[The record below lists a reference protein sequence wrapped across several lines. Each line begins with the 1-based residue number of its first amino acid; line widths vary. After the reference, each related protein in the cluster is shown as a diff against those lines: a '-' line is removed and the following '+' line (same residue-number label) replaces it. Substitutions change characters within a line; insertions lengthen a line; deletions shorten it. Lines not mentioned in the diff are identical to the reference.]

1 MERVSPSERLRRELE
16 DVLAGVGQE
25 QDPIEVIGRL
35 GARLILQQAL
45 EAEVD
50 AALGRARYERS
61 DEVVAYR
68 NGYEAKTVR
77 TTGGPMV
84 LERPRIRNAGELGFA
99 SRILGQTVTR
109 THALEALVISGFL
122 RGLSTRDVEAMLAE
136 TFDEHVV
143 GKSTVSRICDDIRTR
158 YAAWCERRLDEY
170 DVVYLFLD
178 AVYLRMRPTD
188 EPAEGVLVA
197 WGMTVDGRK
206 VLLGLQLGSRES
218 YTDWLDFAR
227 DLTRR
232 GLGCPTLVCA
242 DGAPGIWK
250 AVCEA
255 WPEALGQRC
264 TVHKLRNLVAK
275 LPERLHAEVKARYWA
290 ALDDAASPAEAKH
303 ALAALAA
310 DYQRSYPSFATCL
323 TDDLDQLT
331 THLRFPSE
339 HRKRIRTS
347 NVLERAFVEVRR
359 RTKIIGRLPGETSA
373 LSLIWGVL
381 ELSSRSWRGVTMTP
395 RAAAHIERIRRNLAT
410 PRPNPQREEVTAA

>member
-16 DVLAGVGQE
+16 EALAGVAQQE
-25 QDPIEVIGRL
+25 DPIEVIGRL

-50 AALGRARYERS
+50 VVLGRARYERA
-61 DEVVAYR
+61 EQVVAYR
-68 NGYEAKTVR
+68 NGYEPRTVR

-84 LERPRIRNAGELGFA
+84 LERPRVRNAGELGFA

-122 RGLSTRDVEAMLAE
+122 RGLSVRDVEAMLAE
-136 TFDEHVV
+136 TFDEPIV
-143 GKSTVSRICDDIRTR
+143 GKSTVSRICEDIQAR
-158 YAAWCERRLDEY
+158 YAVWSKRSLAEY

-227 DLTRR
+227 DLTGR
-232 GLGCPTLVCA
+232 GLACPTLIVA
-242 DGAPGIWK
+242 DGAPGLWQ

-255 WPEALGQRC
+255 WPAALGQRC
-264 TVHKLRNLVAK
+264 TVHKLRNLLAK
-275 LPERLHAEVKARYWA
+275 LPERLHAEVKARY
-290 ALDDAASPAEAKH
+290 
-303 ALAALAA
+303 
-310 DYQRSYPSFATCL
+310 
-323 TDDLDQLT
+323 
-331 THLRFPSE
+331 SE

-347 NVLERAFVEVRR
+347 NVLERAFGEVRR
-359 RTKIIGRLPGETSA
+359 RTKIIGRLPGEASA

-395 RAAAHIERIRRNLAT
+395 RAAAHIERIRRRLDTPAT
-410 PRPNPQREEVTAA
+410 SQETAA